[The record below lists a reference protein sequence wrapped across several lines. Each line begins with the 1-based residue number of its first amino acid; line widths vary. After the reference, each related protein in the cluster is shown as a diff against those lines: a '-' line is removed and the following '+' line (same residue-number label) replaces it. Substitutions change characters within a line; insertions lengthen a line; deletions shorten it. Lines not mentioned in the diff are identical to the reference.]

1 MSTNSSASIKTAII
15 GGGCAGYSLA
25 RKAAAFDGV
34 TVLLAGK
41 EKRQDHSW
49 GFFINEDTAEAG
61 TIARKTWHRWQV
73 ITSSKVITQVA
84 KSYPYAGLESKAW
97 LSKCKAEAD
106 GVKVSTA
113 QVEAVTGHEITTD
126 QGVIRAE
133 TIFDSRPP
141 HVPEGMMIQS
151 FFGHEVQTAKPVFD
165 PDCAILMD
173 FRCDQ
178 SRGIHFIYVLPYS
191 ERQALIES
199 TMFAPKVE
207 DDAFY
212 EKAISDY
219 LATNCGVEQVI
230 TLRREKGAIPMG
242 ILDTPDDGTIPIGG
256 RGGAI
261 RPSSGYAFAFI
272 QRQVGQI
279 LAGEP
284 PYPHQKIDLMMD
296 RIFLK
301 VLKSSPKLAPKLFSK
316 MATRLNGD
324 EMARFMSGRADMAL
338 RMKVIL
344 AMPKWPFVM
353 ALIKGG
359 W

>member
-1 MSTNSSASIKTAII
+1 MSTNSPASIKTAII

-25 RKAAAFDGV
+25 RKADAFDGI
-34 TVLLAGK
+34 TVLLTSK
-41 EKRQDHSW
+41 DRRQDHSW
-49 GFFINEDTAEAG
+49 GFFINEETAEAG
-61 TIARKTWHRWQV
+61 AIARKTWHRWQV
-73 ITSSKVITQVA
+73 ITPSQTVTQTA
-84 KSYPYAGLESKAW
+84 KAYPYAGLESKAW
-97 LSKCKAEAD
+97 LSKCKAEANS
-106 GVKVSTA
+106 VKISTA
-113 QVEAVTGHEITTD
+113 KVEAVDGQAITTD

-141 HVPEGMMIQS
+141 PIPQGMMIQS
-151 FFGHEVQTAKPVFD
+151 FIGHEVQTANPVFD

-219 LATNCGVEQVI
+219 LAAYCEVEQVI

-242 ILDTPDDGTIPIGG
+242 ILDTPDEGSIPIGG

-261 RPSSGYAFAFI
+261 RPSSGYAFAFV
-272 QRQVGQI
+272 QRQVDQI
-279 LAGEP
+279 LEGNP
-284 PYPHQKIDLMMD
+284 PRPHQMIDLMMD
-296 RIFLK
+296 RVFLK

-316 MATRLNGD
+316 MAAKLSGD

-338 RMKVIL
+338 RMKVVM
-344 AMPKWPFVM
+344 AMPKWPFLM